1 MEISNISIRVWTLR
15 WVPLGTYTCTALD
28 ALVFPTILGRIAH
41 VVSPCRRT
49 GEPVSVN
56 AASSAGT

>member
-1 MEISNISIRVWTLR
+1 M
-15 WVPLGTYTCTALD
+15 
-28 ALVFPTILGRIAH
+28 FPTILGRIAH